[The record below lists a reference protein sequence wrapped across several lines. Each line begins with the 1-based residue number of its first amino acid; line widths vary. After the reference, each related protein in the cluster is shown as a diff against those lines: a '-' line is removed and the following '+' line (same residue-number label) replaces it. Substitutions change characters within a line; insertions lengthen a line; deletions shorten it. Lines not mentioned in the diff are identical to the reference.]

1 MPFAAEIIESD
12 DDFAPPA
19 TGAVFG
25 ADGRGGQGTGRGSGV
40 QMQKGGGRGRS
51 GRDDHAGGAGARRSS
66 TQPEVRDFF
75 GGV

>member
-40 QMQKGGGRGRS
+40 QMQKGGGRGRIQFVLL
-51 GRDDHAGGAGARRSS
+51 GAKVVDLSIFLSAI
-66 TQPEVRDFF
+66 TALA
-75 GGV
+75 